1 MAILNFFAQV
11 RQLQKMLKFEEKKHP
26 AKIYRRVT
34 KLCTLLDHTMY
45 PYNPHQHIQ
54 KSIFFNFQPALM
66 DMPISLSSIDIPVFS
81 KN

>member
-11 RQLQKMLKFEEKKHP
+11 RQLQKMLKFETKKHP

-54 KSIFFNFQPALM
+54 KSIFFNFQPALLVM
-66 DMPISLSSIDIPVFS
+66 LNIGHLSLL
-81 KN
+81 K

>member
-1 MAILNFFAQV
+1 
-11 RQLQKMLKFEEKKHP
+11 MLKFETKKHP

-54 KSIFFNFQPALM
+54 KSIFFNFQPALTSQQGALGIQYFNCTLSVVH
-66 DMPISLSSIDIPVFS
+66 DFSLAMYNTKVL
-81 KN
+81 